1 MASTKTRIN
10 NKENDC
16 FGVRSCCR
24 YCCCLVAIDLDA
36 MMRWSTDR
44 RSLLGQQM
52 DFSGVLLS
60 SVYIHVSVSTYLQYV
75 PRTVRRYPFL
85 LPSRAGQ
92 ACHARRNFFSV
103 ISLAIV
109 WTLSCRKNTYLLGL
123 RMNYEYSYSTVRILS
138 K

>member
-60 SVYIHVSVSTYLQYV
+60 SVYIHVSVSTYCTYSTFHVQYV
-75 PRTVRRYPFL
+75 GTLFCYH
-85 LPSRAGQ
+85 RAQ
-92 ACHARRNFFSV
+92 ATRAMREE
-103 ISLAIV
+103 ISFRLFHWRLYGRFRV
-109 WTLSCRKNTYLLGL
+109 
-123 RMNYEYSYSTVRILS
+123 VRIRTYS
-138 K
+138 DCV